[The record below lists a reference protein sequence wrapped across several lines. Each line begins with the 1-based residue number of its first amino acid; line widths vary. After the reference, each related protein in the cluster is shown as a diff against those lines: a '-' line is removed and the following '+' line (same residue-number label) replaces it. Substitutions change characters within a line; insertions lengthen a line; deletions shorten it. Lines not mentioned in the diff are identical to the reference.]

1 MRHPLRGLCAL
12 FTIAIAPIA
21 LAQTTQP
28 AGDDMSATR
37 RALDQGWLFRPD
49 PMDAGL
55 EQSWHAA
62 ALDDNWKPIKAPGEW
77 ESQGH
82 KGYDGVGWYHIEFT
96 PPPAVNGKQRAI
108 AFFGVDD
115 EATVWL
121 NGVEVAREKRYNRR
135 FAFFIEP
142 QVKPGPNVLR
152 VRVVDRGH
160 QGGITRPIYVGVC
173 EKLDELMQGEYASK
187 PARASADFVRDAV
200 IYCAYLRSASPEGT
214 FKGFEKRLD
223 EIHDLGAT
231 VIWLLPIHPVGEK
244 NRKGALG
251 SPYASQEFYKTN
263 PEFGSLDD
271 FKSLL
276 AATHERGMKL
286 IIDLVIN
293 HTAWD
298 NPLIAEH
305 PEWYQRGK
313 DGEIRMAA
321 DWSDVAQL
329 DYSKPEL
336 RAWMEAMMLYWV
348 RDVGI
353 DGFRCDVAGMVP
365 LDFWTRARAKLD
377 DVKPVIML
385 AEDDNPAQHL
395 ANFDLTYDWGTYDAL
410 GVLRAGDLK
419 AAAIAD
425 VFAAEGLD
433 YPRGSL
439 RLRFTCNH
447 DKNAWVKPAAE
458 RLGPEGQKLGAVLSF
473 LLPGVPLIYN
483 GQEVGSPQ
491 VLPLFERV
499 ALDWSSDPQKMR
511 PLYREL
517 AKLRRE
523 NAALRLGAARV
534 GAPVGEAQ
542 ILVVEREFEGQ
553 RIGAMFN
560 LGKAA
565 TDVDVAAG
573 ATPLLASAGAAARR
587 SGWKLPPLGYVV
599 LSMQSG
605 IAPPDHEHD
614 HD

>member
-1 MRHPLRGLCAL
+1 MPLVR
-12 FTIAIAPIA
+12 
-21 LAQTTQP
+21 QP
-28 AGDDMSATR
+28 
-37 RALDQGWLFRPD
+37 LNQGWRFRPD
-49 PMDAGL
+49 PNDVGQ

-62 ALDDNWKPIKAPGEW
+62 ALDDQWIPIKAPGDW

-82 KGYDGVGWYHIEFT
+82 DGYDGVGWYHLEFT
-96 PPPAVNGKQRAI
+96 PPPAVKGQQRAI

-121 NGVEVAREKRYNRR
+121 NGAEVAREKRYHRR
-135 FAFFIEP
+135 FAFALDAHAR
-142 QVKPGPNVLR
+142 PGVNTLR
-152 VRVVDRGH
+152 VRVVDRGGR
-160 QGGITRPIYVGVC
+160 GGITRPVYLGVC
-173 EKLDELMQGEYASK
+173 DRLDDLMQGEHAGQ
-187 PARASADFVRDAV
+187 PARPSADWVRDAV
-200 IYCAYLRSASPEGT
+200 VYCAYLRSASPEGT
-214 FKGFEKRLD
+214 FKGLEQRLD
-223 EIHDLGAT
+223 EIRDLGAT

-244 NRKGALG
+244 NRKGTLG
-251 SPYASQEFYKTN
+251 SPYAVRDYYETN

-305 PEWYQRGK
+305 SEWYQRGK
-313 DGEIRMAA
+313 DGGIRMAA
-321 DWSDVAQL
+321 DWTDVAQL

-365 LDFWTRARAKLD
+365 QDFWTGVRAKLD
-377 DVKPVIML
+377 AVKPVLML

-395 ANFDLTYDWGTYDAL
+395 ASFDLTYDWDTYDAL
-410 GVLRAGDLK
+410 DTLPTGETK

-425 VFAAEGLD
+425 VVTTERLD

-439 RLRFTCNH
+439 RMRFTCNH

-458 RLGPEGQKLGAVLSF
+458 RLGPEGQRLAAVLAF
-473 LLPGVPLIYN
+473 ALPGVPMIYN

-499 ALDWSSDPQKMR
+499 AIDWSKDPHAMR

-523 NAALRLGAARV
+523 NAALRLGTTRV
-534 GAPVGEAQ
+534 GAPPNQPQVL
-542 ILVVEREFEGQ
+542 IVEREHEGR

-560 LGKAA
+560 LGKRDAELDVSSDA
-565 TDVDVAAG
+565 TVLLRSDG
-573 ATPLLASAGAAARR
+573 ATARP
-587 SGWKLPPLGYVV
+587 SGWKLPPLGYAV
-599 LSMQSG
+599 LSMQSAAG
-605 IAPPDHEHD
+605 PAGDKHPHE
-614 HD
+614 